1 MSTMTTNKK
10 KLNESGVLGQ
20 WSNGFY
26 VALAFGMLFVSLML
40 VTGKQLTINVLAI
53 PALVLFLVVSV
64 TENFVTRGGKK
75 DTPQWIIVGSFV
87 IAVLTAIGMTIIS
100 NCRE

>member
-26 VALAFGMLFVSLML
+26 VELAYGMLFVSLML

-53 PALVLFLVVSV
+53 PALVLFLVVRV
-64 TENFVTRGGKK
+64 TEYFVTRDEKK
-75 DTPQWIIVGSFV
+75 ILLNG
-87 IAVLTAIGMTIIS
+87 LL
-100 NCRE
+100 

>member
-10 KLNESGVLGQ
+10 KLKESEVLGQ

-26 VALAFGMLFVSLML
+26 VALAYGMLFVSLML
-40 VTGKQLTINVLAI
+40 VTGKELTINVLAI

-64 TENFVTRGGKK
+64 TEYFVTRGEKK
-75 DTPQWIIVGSFV
+75 DVPQWIIVGAFV
-87 IAVLTAIGMTIIS
+87 IAVLTAIGMTVIL
-100 NCRE
+100 NCME